1 MTKQATYDADFYL
14 WTRQQA
20 ALLRQGRLQ
29 AVDATH
35 LAEEIESM
43 GRSEAREAVSRMTV
57 LLAHL
62 LKWQHQPERGEPE
75 ISGRNWRRTLTEQRR
90 SLAKLFRDSPS
101 LRARLPELIVDA
113 YPDAA
118 EFARLETGLIDPPW
132 SADECPYSP
141 GEVMADDFLPQ

>member
-1 MTKQATYDADFYL
+1 MGANLYDTDFCAWAQRQAELIRA
-14 WTRQQA
+14 
-20 ALLRQGRLQ
+20 GRL
-29 AVDATH
+29 AEVDFEH
-35 LAEEIESM
+35 VAEEIESM

-62 LKWQHQPERGEPE
+62 LKWQHQPERREPE

>member
-1 MTKQATYDADFYL
+1 MGANLYDTDFCAWAQRQAELIRA
-14 WTRQQA
+14 
-20 ALLRQGRLQ
+20 GRL
-29 AVDATH
+29 AEVDFEH
-35 LAEEIESM
+35 VAEEIESM
-43 GRSEAREAVSRMTV
+43 GRSEAREAVSRLTV

-62 LKWQHQPERGEPE
+62 LKWQHQPERREPE
-75 ISGRNWRRTLTEQRR
+75 ISGRSWRRTLTEQRR

>member
-1 MTKQATYDADFYL
+1 MGANLYDTDFCAWAQRQAELIRA
-14 WTRQQA
+14 
-20 ALLRQGRLQ
+20 GRL
-29 AVDATH
+29 AEVDFEH
-35 LAEEIESM
+35 VAEEIESM
-43 GRSEAREAVSRMTV
+43 GRGEAREAVSRLTV

-62 LKWQHQPERGEPE
+62 LKWQHQPERREPE

-118 EFARLETGLIDPPW
+118 EFACLETGLIDPPW

-141 GEVMADDFLPQ
+141 GEVMADDFLP

>member
-1 MTKQATYDADFYL
+1 
-14 WTRQQA
+14 
-20 ALLRQGRLQ
+20 
-29 AVDATH
+29 
-35 LAEEIESM
+35 M
-43 GRSEAREAVSRMTV
+43 GRSEAREAVSRLTV

-62 LKWQHQPERGEPE
+62 LKWQHRPERREPE
-75 ISGRNWRRTLTEQRR
+75 ISGRSWRRTLTEQRR

-132 SADECPYSP
+132 SADECPYNP
-141 GEVMADDFLPQ
+141 GEVMADDFLP